1 MLVSMIFTEEFI
13 DALKIAQDAII
24 KKIADE
30 LKIKTHQVQVT
41 VELFN
46 EGNTIPFISRYRKE
60 KTENLDETQVR
71 NIEVKL
77 NSFTN
82 LETRKIEVIKAI
94 FSQKLLNEH
103 IYNNISKCNTLT
115 EVEEIYAPYKK
126 KKKTRAMVAI
136 EKGLEPLA
144 NLLFFLND
152 NDLKTR
158 AKDFID
164 AEKDVNTIDEALN
177 GAMDIVAERI
187 SQDVDR
193 RVLVKNHIFNN
204 ECIISE
210 GLKESETSTYK
221 IYYDYKETIRNIKA
235 HQILALNRA
244 EKEGELKVKIDYNFD
259 EISYKTQQCYVIKN
273 TYLKKAIDDS
283 LERLLIPSVLREIK
297 SDLTEKSEK
306 HSIMI
311 FSENLKNL
319 LMQTPIKKTRILA
332 IDPGIRTGSKC
343 AVIDENGKY
352 LESFVIYQYQ
362 KEKAENDLANAIKK
376 YQSELISIGNG
387 TGSHEVQEIVSNT
400 IKTKDLNIPY
410 TVVPEDGASV
420 YSASEVAIEE
430 FPNLDLT
437 IRGAISIGRRVQD
450 PLAELVKIDPKSI
463 GVGLYQHDLNQ
474 NELSGSL
481 DYTVSSVVNQV
492 GVNLNTASAFL
503 LKNISGINATVAK
516 NIVKYREENGTIT
529 SRSELKKVKGLGA
542 KAFEQASGF
551 IMIPESTNPLD
562 NSWVHP
568 ENYKLGK
575 DLLAFFK
582 NKTQLTYEEK
592 ESLKTKH
599 NVAEETIKD
608 VIDNLNKKRRDP
620 REDFPK
626 PIFQKGVINFEDLK
640 KGMMV
645 QGKVKNVVDFGA
657 FIDIGIK
664 ETALLHVSQMSDK
677 FIKNPMEVVKVG
689 DTLNLK
695 IIDIDESRKKISLT
709 LKV

>member
-1 MLVSMIFTEEFI
+1 MVFTEEFI
-13 DALKIAQDAII
+13 EELKIDQKLII
-24 KKIADE
+24 KKIADD
-30 LKIKTHQVQVT
+30 LKIKEHQVKVT

-60 KTENLDETQVR
+60 KTENLDEIQVR

-77 NSFTN
+77 NSLTN

-126 KKKTRAMVAI
+126 KKKTRAMIAI

-144 NLLFFLND
+144 NMIFILNE

-164 AEKDVNTIDEALN
+164 SDKAVNTIEDALN

-193 RVLVKNHIFNN
+193 RLLVKNHIFNN

-221 IYYDYKETIRNIKA
+221 IYYDYKEPIRNIKA

-273 TYLKKAIDDS
+273 PYLKKAIDDS

-297 SDLTEKSEK
+297 SELTEKSEK
-306 HSIMI
+306 HSIMV

-319 LMQTPIKKTRILA
+319 LMQSPIKKTRVLA

-400 IKTKDLNIPY
+400 IKNKGLTIQY
-410 TVVPEDGASV
+410 TIVPEDGASV

-474 NELSGSL
+474 NELSSSL

-503 LKNISGINATVAK
+503 LKNISGINSTVAK

-529 SRSELKKVKGLGA
+529 SRSELKKVKGLGT

-551 IMIPESTNPLD
+551 IMVPESANPLD

-575 DLLAFFK
+575 DLLSFLK
-582 NKTQLTYEEK
+582 DKTELTYEQK

-599 NVAEETIKD
+599 QVAEETIKD

-620 REDFPK
+620 REDLPK
-626 PIFQKGVINFEDLK
+626 PIFQKEVINFEDLK

-695 IIDIDESRKKISLT
+695 IIDIDESRKRISLS
-709 LKV
+709 LKL